1 MLPSLLRP
9 RCAVLGGGGHAK
21 VVVEV
26 LQSQRKYRPIAI
38 TDRRAGSWSVL
49 GVPVVGDESLI
60 PELAKCGIRWYVV
73 GVGGVPDNRPR
84 SLLYLK
90 GREAGLRPLIAI
102 HRSATVA
109 RSSELG
115 PGTVVMPGAVL
126 NPGCRLGANV
136 IVNTGAIVEH
146 DARIGDHVHLCPRAT
161 LSGGVQIGA
170 GAFVGA
176 GAVVREGLRVGPW
189 AVVGAGAVVLR
200 DVPAHGRVAGVP
212 ARPLAQPSR
221 RTPVP
226 RA

>member
-1 MLPSLLRP
+1 MFPLRLRP

-26 LQSQRKYRPIAI
+26 LQSQRKYRPVAI

-60 PELAKCGIRWYVV
+60 SELPKAGIHWYVV

-90 GREAGLRPLIAI
+90 GQEAGLRPLIAL
-102 HRSATVA
+102 HRSAIIA
-109 RSSELG
+109 RSSEIE

-136 IVNTGAIVEH
+136 IVNTGAVVEH

-161 LSGGVQIGA
+161 LSGGVEIGT

-189 AVVGAGAVVLR
+189 AVVGAGAVVLH
-200 DVPAHGRVAGVP
+200 DVPANARVAGVP
-212 ARPLAQPSR
+212 ARLLAHPCQ